1 MRNLLRLKDVKF
13 IIDSPFDPQPIF
25 KFIQEKGNIE
35 LKEMYQTF
43 NMGMG
48 FAIILAKDYAD
59 DVLDILEKKSGAK
72 PKIVGHVERGKGVKI
87 PSLNLVF
94 V

>member
-1 MRNLLRLKDVKF
+1 
-13 IIDSPFDPQPIF
+13 
-25 KFIQEKGNIE
+25 
-35 LKEMYQTF
+35 
-43 NMGMG
+43 MGMG
-48 FAIILAKDYAD
+48 FAIVLAKDYAD
-59 DVLDILEKKSGAK
+59 DVLDILEKKSEAK